1 MYVIEKEINSLNE
14 YIDFIHDYRK
24 KNKMELWYRGQ
35 RNNMWKL
42 DATLYRD
49 KKIDIT
55 QSKSQLGKIDTLKYK
70 NIPDFTLELEKFKK
84 KLGNNIPSNYNKFHL
99 MFLGQHYR
107 LKTPALDWST
117 DPLIGLFFALCDYK
131 YEKDVY
137 PVVFILKPAKLNN
150 NSQIKVNKE
159 DICEPLNVDE
169 LSDSIFEEWFRDTN
183 NTPFS
188 VVPLAVKSNYDIS
201 YRISRQSGVFTLM
214 DTRQPLS
221 YPWIQTNIDG
231 EPFGITIKINPTKV
245 DDILQHLES
254 LNITKETIYGN
265 AHKDW
270 DDICEK
276 IVMNT
281 PRL

>member
-1 MYVIEKEINSLNE
+1 MYVIAKEINSLNE

-35 RNNMWKL
+35 GNNKWKL

-49 KKIDIT
+49 KKIDIS
-55 QSKSQLGKIDTLKYK
+55 QSKSVHIDPLKYK
-70 NIPDFTLELEKFKK
+70 NILDFTSELDEFKK
-84 KLGNNIPSNYNKFHL
+84 KLGSNIPSNYNKFHL
-99 MFLGQHYR
+99 MFLGQHYS

-131 YEKDVY
+131 YKIDVY

-150 NSQIKVNKE
+150 NSAITVNKE

-169 LSDSIFEEWFRDTN
+169 LSDSIFEKWFRDTN

-214 DTRQPLS
+214 DTRQPLD